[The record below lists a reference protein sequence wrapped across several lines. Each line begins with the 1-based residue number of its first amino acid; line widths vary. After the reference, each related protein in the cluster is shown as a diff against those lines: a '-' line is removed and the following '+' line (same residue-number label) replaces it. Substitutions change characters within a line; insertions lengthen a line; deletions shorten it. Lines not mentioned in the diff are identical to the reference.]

1 MSARQHANS
10 AADAA
15 DIRAGRQGGTQVKF
29 SIAIPTHNRLSLL
42 RDAVETVRRQGYQH
56 WELVI
61 FDNASE
67 EDLAG
72 YVAGLNDQR
81 VVFAR
86 SNDFL
91 PVTDSWNRALGMATG
106 DYVTLLGDDD
116 GLMPGYF
123 AALARLVQAF
133 NNPDVIYTNILQ
145 FFHPGVAPWE
155 PRGYV
160 ADIRNAFFFDQQ
172 TEPFLLS
179 DREVM
184 KAVSGSVTL
193 HRNFTFNMQAF
204 CFSRRLL
211 DDLKREGPIFR
222 SPFPDYYLANVA
234 IGRSRATLVVPAP
247 MAIAGVSK
255 ASYGFTLFNGQ
266 EQKGE
271 AILNSKLEFDPLFDR
286 VDQLVLPG
294 PQYQTNYLLT
304 MVHVAE
310 ELRSRYDLRVAF
322 GRYRRL
328 QVLWAIENFGTK
340 KWRRKS
346 KSGKLWSLLSPG
358 ERLVSL
364 ALSLVVGLSRNRYPG
379 LLAAVRKR
387 IHAYGFIP
395 EVKYLNRGDFSNVL
409 QIFEALQSDRLS
421 ASQ

>member
-1 MSARQHANS
+1 MV
-10 AADAA
+10 
-15 DIRAGRQGGTQVKF
+15 QVKF
-29 SIAIPTHNRLSLL
+29 SVAIPTHSRLDLL
-42 RDAVETVRRQGYQH
+42 RDAVETVRRQDYQD

-72 YVAGLNDQR
+72 YAASLNDKR
-81 VVFAR
+81 IVFAR
-86 SNDFL
+86 SDDFL
-91 PVTDSWNRALGMATG
+91 PVTDSWNRALSLATG
-106 DYVTLLGDDD
+106 NYVTLLGDDD

-123 AALARLVQAF
+123 TQLARLTEAF
-133 NNPDVIYTNILQ
+133 GNPDVIYTNILQ

-160 ADIRNAFFFDQQ
+160 ADIRNAFFFDQR

-179 DREVM
+179 DREAM

-211 DDLKREGPIFR
+211 DDLGREGPIFR

-234 IGRSRATLVVPAP
+234 IGRSRATLVVPGP
-247 MAIAGVSK
+247 MAVAGVSK

-271 AILNSKLEFDPLFDR
+271 AILNSKLELDPLFNQVGR
-286 VDQLVLPG
+286 FVLPG
-294 PQYQTNYLLT
+294 PQYQTNYVLT
-304 MVHVAE
+304 MAHVADG
-310 ELRSRYDLRVAF
+310 LRGRYDLRVAF

-328 QVLWAIENFGTK
+328 QVLWAIERFGAPQ
-340 KWRRKS
+340 WRRK
-346 KSGKLWSLLSPG
+346 KTTGKLWSLLSPG
-358 ERLVSL
+358 ERIASL
-364 ALSLVVGLSRNRYPG
+364 LLSWIVRFSKDRYPK
-379 LLAAVRKR
+379 LLDAVRKR

-409 QIFEALQSDRLS
+409 QIFEGLRSGRLS
-421 ASQ
+421 GLQ